1 MRRDRQLL
9 VTEDYQSGMRVL
21 RCELGDDA
29 TLRGQAV
36 SVLREIVGGRG
47 LYAATTQVDKS
58 CLEAAQL
65 DGCSKL
71 RCY

>member
-1 MRRDRQLL
+1 M
-9 VTEDYQSGMRVL
+9 
-21 RCELGDDA
+21 
-29 TLRGQAV
+29 
-36 SVLREIVGGRG
+36 LREIVGGRG

-58 CLEAAQL
+58 CLEAEL